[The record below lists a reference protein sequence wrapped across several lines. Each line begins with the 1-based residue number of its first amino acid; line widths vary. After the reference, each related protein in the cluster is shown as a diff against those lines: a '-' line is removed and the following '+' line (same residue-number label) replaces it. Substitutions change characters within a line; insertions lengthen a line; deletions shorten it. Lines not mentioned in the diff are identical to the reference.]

1 MIPLRDIKINKLK
14 HGLYV
19 VSTPIGNLGDIT
31 LRAIEVLKQ
40 SEYILCEDTRVS
52 KNLLEKYNIKS
63 KLISNHKFNEKKNIN
78 KIIEILQSK
87 TIVSII
93 SDAGT
98 PGISDPGRIIV
109 NECIKNNI
117 DVYPVPGASAAT
129 AAVSISGFSEKYYFY
144 GFFPQKNKD
153 LKEDFK
159 TLSNL
164 NCSIVFFISPQKIN
178 KAIGLIKNFFSDRK
192 ILICREISKFY
203 EEHIRTNVT
212 ALELFNKLPKGEL
225 TVVLSEKDI
234 KKNIYKN
241 LNESDK
247 KNIKKMIKTLS
258 IKDITN
264 LISQNNNISKKEI
277 YNYCLKLNSSL
288 ILISFLTDLAP
299 AVSQADFVICS
310 FSSGLLTLP
319 VKNIRPSK
327 T

>member
-1 MIPLRDIKINKLK
+1 MIPQRDKKNNELK
-14 HGLYV
+14 YALYV
-19 VSTPIGNLGDIT
+19 VSTPIGNLKDIT
-31 LRAIEVLKQ
+31 LRAIEILKQ

-117 DVYPVPGASAAT
+117 DVYPVPGASAVT

-178 KAIGLIKNFFSDRK
+178 KAIEVIKNFFSDRK

-203 EEHIRTNVT
+203 EEHIRTNVIE
-212 ALELFNKLPKGEL
+212 LELFDKLPKGEL

-258 IKDITN
+258 IKDITD
-264 LISQNNNISKKEI
+264 LLSQNKNISKKEI
-277 YNYCLKLNSSL
+277 YNYCLKL
-288 ILISFLTDLAP
+288 
-299 AVSQADFVICS
+299 
-310 FSSGLLTLP
+310 
-319 VKNIRPSK
+319 KNEK
-327 T
+327 

>member
-1 MIPLRDIKINKLK
+1 MIPQRDKKINELK
-14 HGLYV
+14 YALYV
-19 VSTPIGNLGDIT
+19 VSTPIGNLKDIT
-31 LRAIEVLKQ
+31 LRAIEILKQ

-117 DVYPVPGASAAT
+117 DVYPVPGASAVT

-164 NCSIVFFISPQKIN
+164 NCSIMFFISPQKIN
-178 KAIGLIKNFFSDRK
+178 KSIGFIKNFFSDRK

-212 ALELFNKLPKGEL
+212 ELELFDKLPKGEL

-258 IKDITN
+258 IKDITD
-264 LISQNNNISKKEI
+264 LLSQNKNISKKEI
-277 YNYCLKLNSSL
+277 YNYCLKL
-288 ILISFLTDLAP
+288 
-299 AVSQADFVICS
+299 
-310 FSSGLLTLP
+310 
-319 VKNIRPSK
+319 KNEK
-327 T
+327 